1 MKTIFK
7 GTDYS
12 PHNLI
17 FKILFGFIIFQTRLN
32 RIGSKRWRG
41 RYFKKIDT
49 PVLDGM
55 EEEKLFEECDECDY
69 VSTSKL
75 NLKHHVEA
83 EHNNKEFSCK
93 KCDYVGTSRGNLK
106 LHNKNKH
113 KENKYTCD
121 ACDFS
126 CSDLFKFKKH
136 RRRKHSL
143 QEQNFKD
150 KGIFFSNQKI
160 LRVFDI
166 VNILLV

>member
-1 MKTIFK
+1 MIFTE
-7 GTDYS
+7 G
-12 PHNLI
+12 
-17 FKILFGFIIFQTRLN
+17 G
-32 RIGSKRWRG
+32 GG

-49 PVLDGM
+49 PVSDGM